1 MASKQKVVAA
11 VVLVVAL
18 PALAWAGPPLA
29 CSGFFRPRVA
39 VGVPVIVQQDYVHSP
54 SLQLRQT
61 SEHYAARYSDYL
73 EFLQWRAYQAGKAS
87 QQKQGTQTQAEGLLQ
102 QRCAGCHGGDEP
114 KAGLRIENITCE
126 QITRVLSWVGGVRDV
141 PSESATMKQVVDKLK
156 SEKPEVKQRLLA
168 ELLELSQKGR

>member
-1 MASKQKVVAA
+1 M
-11 VVLVVAL
+11 
-18 PALAWAGPPLA
+18 
-29 CSGFFRPRVA
+29 
-39 VGVPVIVQQDYVHSP
+39 GVPVIVQQDYVHSP